1 MIALTGGSIIDGTGS
16 EATANGIIII
26 DDSGIIAACGS
37 SRKVKVPD
45 GAATI
50 DCEGKTLIPG
60 LIDAHVHLC
69 LEPCA
74 DPVTVLINESDARTA
89 IKAVNHARKTL
100 QCGVTTARD
109 MGGKN
114 YIDLDLRD
122 AVAENE
128 LIGPGLLVS
137 GKVITMTGGHGWQM
151 GEEVD
156 GEDEARRGARR
167 QLKKGVDLVKIM
179 ATGGVMTEGVEPGS
193 PQFTEAEMRA
203 AIEEAHKAGR
213 KTATHAQGT
222 TGIKNAIKAGIDSI
236 EHGIFLDEEAVEMM
250 LERGV
255 YLVPTLAAPY
265 WISRKG
271 REAGIPEYAVKKSDA
286 VVDAHVNSFKLAY
299 EAGVKI
305 AMGTDAGTPFND
317 HGKNSFEIILMVE
330 KGMAPLD
337 AIKSSTS
344 LGAELLGISDRV
356 GTVAEGKQADLL
368 VLDGDPLNDIGNI
381 EKVHMVFKNGRLV
394 KK

>member
-1 MIALTGGSIIDGTGS
+1 MIALAGGLIIDGTGS
-16 EATANGIIII
+16 EILADGIVVI

-37 SRKVKVPD
+37 SRNVKVPD
-45 GAATI
+45 GAEVV
-50 DCEGKTLIPG
+50 DCKGKTVMPG

-74 DPVTVLINESDARTA
+74 DPISVLINESDARTA
-89 IKAVNHARKTL
+89 FKAANNARKTL

-122 AVAENE
+122 AVAGGE
-128 LIGPGLLVS
+128 LTGPELLVS

-156 GEDEARRGARR
+156 GEDEARRGARK
-167 QLKKGVDLVKIM
+167 QLKRGVDLVKVM

-193 PQFTEAEMRA
+193 PQLTGAEMRA
-203 AIEEAHKAGR
+203 AIEEAHRAGR

-222 TGIKNAIKAGIDSI
+222 TGIKNAIRAGIDSI

-250 LERGV
+250 LKRGV

-286 VVDAHVNSFKLAY
+286 VVGAHVNSFKLAY

-317 HGKNSFEIILMVE
+317 HGKNSFEILLMV
-330 KGMAPLD
+330 KNGMSAPD
-337 AIKSSTS
+337 AIRASTS
-344 LGAELLGISDRV
+344 RGAELLGISDRV
-356 GTVAEGKQADLL
+356 GTVTEGKQADLL
-368 VLDGDPLNDIGNI
+368 VLDGNPLIAIGNI
-381 EKVHMVFKNGRLV
+381 EKVHMIFKNGRLV
-394 KK
+394 KQ